1 MTALAHISLAGENL
15 PSLIDRAATMLASAK
30 TAAEVLEA
38 REAAG
43 LAYDVAKRA
52 ARLKNAKA
60 AHDDLVAAAHRAQ
73 ADALEI
79 EAAAK
84 RRLADEYDAAQERGE
99 VAGHGGGRNFK
110 VGDPN
115 VETQSGGPNRVGGDN
130 AIVTMADLGLRRDQI
145 HDARLIRDAE
155 VAQPGIVRRTLD
167 QKLER
172 GEEPTRTAVRR
183 AAEDRLQRSLDRLQ
197 RIQESVRRIEE
208 DRPPPLTPEMRAR
221 QVAVFGTQEDRA
233 IHERLVEI
241 VERIDEQPSPAEAV
255 RRIPPA
261 SRHAVEIAPMR
272 RAAAWLTDFTNLYE
286 QEVQNGT
293 YATE

>member
-1 MTALAHISLAGENL
+1 MTALTQFPQSVEGL
-15 PSLIDRAATMLASAK
+15 PDLVSRAASMLADAK

-84 RRLADEYDAAQERGE
+84 RRLADEYDAAQARGE
-99 VAGHGGGRNFK
+99 VKRN
-110 VGDPN
+110 
-115 VETQSGGPNRVGGDN
+115 GGDRSTVEDRN
-130 AIVTMADLGLRRDQI
+130 TASAADLGLRRDQI

-155 VAQPGIVRRTLD
+155 TAEPGIVRRTLD
-167 QKLER
+167 ERLER
-172 GEEPTRTAVRR
+172 GEEPTRAAVRR
-183 AAEDRLQRSLDRLQ
+183 AAEDRLERSLDRLQ
-197 RIQESVRRIEE
+197 RIQESVRRLEE

-272 RAAAWLTDFTNLYE
+272 RAAAWLTEFSTLYE

-293 YATE
+293 DATE

>member
-1 MTALAHISLAGENL
+1 MTVPIPITPSDGNL
-15 PSLIDRAATMLASAK
+15 PGLIDRAATMLAGAK

-84 RRLADEYDAAQERGE
+84 RRLADEYDAAQARGE
-99 VAGHGGGRNFK
+99 VAGHGRSK
-110 VGDPN
+110 VEPAN
-115 VETQSGGPNRVGGDN
+115 VTT
-130 AIVTMADLGLRRDQI
+130 AADLGLRRDQI
-145 HDARLIRDAE
+145 HEARRLRDAE
-155 VAQPGIVRRTLD
+155 AADPGIVRRTLD

-172 GEEPTRTAVRR
+172 GEEPTRSAVRR

-197 RIQESVRRIEE
+197 RIQESVRSLEE
-208 DRPPPLTPEMRAR
+208 NRPSPLTPEMRAR
-221 QVAVFGTQEDRA
+221 QIAVFGTQEDRA
-233 IHERLVEI
+233 IHERLIEI

-272 RAAAWLTDFTNLYE
+272 RAATWLTDFTTLYE

>member
-1 MTALAHISLAGENL
+1 MTALAPIPLAGENL
-15 PSLIDRAATMLASAK
+15 PGLIDRAATMLASAK

-52 ARLKNAKA
+52 ARLKSAKA

-84 RRLADEYDAAQERGE
+84 RRLADEYDAAQARGE
-99 VAGHGGGRNFK
+99 VASNGQRGSAK
-110 VGDPN
+110 AVDDPN
-115 VETQSGGPNRVGGDN
+115 GFSP
-130 AIVTMADLGLRRDQI
+130 AKASDLGLRRDQI

-155 VAQPGIVRRTLD
+155 VADPGIVRRTLD
-167 QKLER
+167 AKLES
-172 GEEPTRTAVRR
+172 GEEPTRSAVRR

-197 RIQESVRRIEE
+197 RIHESVRRLEE
-208 DRPPPLTPEMRAR
+208 NRPPPLTPEMRAR
-221 QVAVFGTQEDRA
+221 QIAVFGTQEDRA
-233 IHERLVEI
+233 ICGRIDEI
-241 VERIDEQPSPAEAV
+241 IERIDEQPSPLEAV
-255 RRIPPA
+255 RRVPPA
-261 SRHAVEIAPMR
+261 SRHAIDTAPIR
-272 RAAAWLTDFTNLYE
+272 RAAAWLTDFSTLYE

-293 YATE
+293 NATE

>member
-1 MTALAHISLAGENL
+1 MVELVPIPAGAPDL
-15 PSLIDRAATMLASAK
+15 PSLIDRAASMLAAAK

-38 REAAG
+38 REFAG
-43 LAYDVAKRA
+43 LAYDAAKRA
-52 ARLKNAKA
+52 SRLSRAKS
-60 AHDDLVAAAHRAQ
+60 AHDELIAAAHRAQ

-84 RRLADEYDAAQERGE
+84 RRLADEYDAAQARGE
-99 VAGHGGGRNFK
+99 VAKRGWESG
-110 VGDPN
+110 
-115 VETQSGGPNRVGGDN
+115 VEKHNITTS
-130 AIVTMADLGLRRDQI
+130 ADLGLRRDQI

-155 VAQPGIVRRTLD
+155 IADPGIVRRTLD
-167 QKLER
+167 ERLER
-172 GEEPTRTAVRR
+172 GEEPTRSAVRR

-197 RIQESVRRIEE
+197 RIQESVRRLEE
-208 DRPPPLTPEMRAR
+208 NRSPPLTPEMRAR
-221 QVAVFGTQEDRA
+221 QIAVFGTPEDRA

-272 RAAAWLTDFTNLYE
+272 RAAAWLADFSTLYE

>member
-1 MTALAHISLAGENL
+1 MTELVPIPTVVPDL
-15 PSLIDRAATMLASAK
+15 PGLIDRAASMLAGAK

-38 REAAG
+38 REFAG
-43 LAYDVAKRA
+43 LAYDAAKRA
-52 ARLKNAKA
+52 SRLQRAKS
-60 AHDDLVAAAHRAQ
+60 AHDDLIAAAHRAQ

-84 RRLADEYDAAQERGE
+84 CRLADEYDAAQARGE
-99 VAGHGGGRNFK
+99 VAGHGRSK
-110 VGDPN
+110 VEPAN
-115 VETQSGGPNRVGGDN
+115 VTT
-130 AIVTMADLGLRRDQI
+130 AADLGLRRDQI

-155 VAQPGIVRRTLD
+155 AADPGIVRRTLD
-167 QKLER
+167 ERLER
-172 GEEPTRTAVRR
+172 GKEPTRSTVRC
-183 AAEDRLQRSLDRLQ
+183 AAEGRLQRSLDRLQ
-197 RIQESVRRIEE
+197 RIQESVRRLEE
-208 DRPPPLTPEMRAR
+208 HRPPPLTPEQRAR
-221 QVAVFGTQEDRA
+221 QIAVFGTPEDRA

-272 RAAAWLTDFTNLYE
+272 RAAVWLTDFTTLYE

>member
-1 MTALAHISLAGENL
+1 MTALAPIPLAAANL
-15 PSLIDRAATMLASAK
+15 PGLIDRAATMLASAK

-52 ARLKNAKA
+52 ARLKSAKA

-84 RRLADEYDAAQERGE
+84 RRLADEYDAAQARGE
-99 VAGHGGGRNFK
+99 VASSGQRGPSK
-110 VGDPN
+110 AVDDPN
-115 VETQSGGPNRVGGDN
+115 GFLPAKAS
-130 AIVTMADLGLRRDQI
+130 DLGLRRDQI
-145 HDARLIRDAE
+145 HDARRIRDAE
-155 VAQPGIVRRTLD
+155 AADPGIVRRTLD
-167 QKLER
+167 AKLER
-172 GEEPTRTAVRR
+172 GEEPTRSAVRR

-197 RIQESVRRIEE
+197 RIHESVRRLEE
-208 DRPPPLTPEMRAR
+208 NRPPPLTPEMRAR
-221 QVAVFGTQEDRA
+221 QIAVFGTQEDRA
-233 IHERLVEI
+233 ICGRIDEI
-241 VERIDEQPSPAEAV
+241 IERIDEQPSPLEAV
-255 RRIPPA
+255 RRVPPA
-261 SRHAVEIAPMR
+261 SRHAIDTAPIR
-272 RAAAWLTDFTNLYE
+272 RAAAWLNDFSTLYE

>member
-1 MTALAHISLAGENL
+1 MTALAPIPLAGENL
-15 PSLIDRAATMLASAK
+15 PGLIDRAATMLASAK

-52 ARLKNAKA
+52 ARLKSAKA

-84 RRLADEYDAAQERGE
+84 RRLADEYDAAQARGE
-99 VAGHGGGRNFK
+99 IARLGTN
-110 VGDPN
+110 
-115 VETQSGGPNRVGGDN
+115 QS
-130 AIVTMADLGLRRDQI
+130 DLGVSNRNTRPSTAADVGLSRKAI

-155 VAQPGIVRRTLD
+155 VADPGLVRRTLD
-167 QKLER
+167 ERLER
-172 GEEPTRTAVRR
+172 GEEPTRSAVRR

-197 RIQESVRRIEE
+197 RIHESVRRLEE
-208 DRPPPLTPEMRAR
+208 NRPPPLTPEMRAH
-221 QVAVFGTQEDRA
+221 QIAVFGTQEDRA
-233 IHERLVEI
+233 ICGRIEEI
-241 VERIDEQPSPAEAV
+241 IERIDEQPSPLEAV
-255 RRIPPA
+255 RRVPPA
-261 SRHAVEIAPMR
+261 SRHAVDTAPIR
-272 RAAAWLTDFTNLYE
+272 RAAAWLTDFSTLYE

-293 YATE
+293 YAIE

>member
-1 MTALAHISLAGENL
+1 MTVPVPTTPSDGNL
-15 PSLIDRAATMLASAK
+15 PSLIDRAAKMLAGAK

-52 ARLKNAKA
+52 ARLKSAKA

-84 RRLADEYDAAQERGE
+84 RRLADEYDAAQARGE
-99 VAGHGGGRNFK
+99 VAGHGRSK
-110 VGDPN
+110 VEPAN
-115 VETQSGGPNRVGGDN
+115 VTT
-130 AIVTMADLGLRRDQI
+130 AADLGLRRDQI
-145 HDARLIRDAE
+145 HEARRLRDAE
-155 VAQPGIVRRTLD
+155 AADPGIVRRTLD

-172 GEEPTRTAVRR
+172 GEEPTRSAVRR
-183 AAEDRLQRSLDRLQ
+183 AAEDRLERSLDRLQ
-197 RIQESVRRIEE
+197 RIQESVRRLEK

-221 QVAVFGTQEDRA
+221 QIAVFGTPEDRA

-261 SRHAVEIAPMR
+261 SRHAVETAPIQ
-272 RAAAWLTDFTNLYE
+272 RAAAWLTDFTTLYE

>member
-1 MTALAHISLAGENL
+1 MTVLATISAGVSDL
-15 PSLIDRAATMLASAK
+15 PGLIDRAASMLAGAK
-30 TAAEVLEA
+30 SAAEVLEA
-38 REAAG
+38 REYAG
-43 LAYDVAKRA
+43 LAYDAAKRA
-52 ARLKNAKA
+52 SRLSRAKS
-60 AHDDLVAAAHRAQ
+60 AHDDLIAAAHRAQ

-84 RRLADEYDAAQERGE
+84 RRLADEYDAAQARGE
-99 VAGHGGGRNFK
+99 VAGLGANQHREEGVVVSN
-110 VGDPN
+110 
-115 VETQSGGPNRVGGDN
+115 T
-130 AIVTMADLGLRRDQI
+130 LGLRRDQI

-155 VAQPGIVRRTLD
+155 QADPGIVRRTLNER
-167 QKLER
+167 LER
-172 GEEPTRTAVRR
+172 GEEPTRSAVRR

-197 RIQESVRRIEE
+197 RIQESVQRLEE

-221 QVAVFGTQEDRA
+221 QIAVFGTQEDRA

-272 RAAAWLTDFTNLYE
+272 RAAAWLTDFTTLYE
-286 QEVQNGT
+286 QEVHNGT

>member
-1 MTALAHISLAGENL
+1 MTALAPIPLTGENL
-15 PSLIDRAATMLASAK
+15 PGLIDRAATMLASAK

-84 RRLADEYDAAQERGE
+84 RRLADEYDAAQARGE
-99 VAGHGGGRNFK
+99 VASSGQRGPSK
-110 VGDPN
+110 AVDDPN
-115 VETQSGGPNRVGGDN
+115 GFLPAKAS
-130 AIVTMADLGLRRDQI
+130 DLGLRRDQI
-145 HDARLIRDAE
+145 HDARRIRDAE
-155 VAQPGIVRRTLD
+155 AADPGIVRRTLD
-167 QKLER
+167 AKLER
-172 GEEPTRTAVRR
+172 GEEPTRSAVRR

-197 RIQESVRRIEE
+197 RIHESVRRLEE
-208 DRPPPLTPEMRAR
+208 NRPPPLTPEMRAR
-221 QVAVFGTQEDRA
+221 QIAVFGTQEDRA

-261 SRHAVEIAPMR
+261 SRHAVELAPMR
-272 RAAAWLTDFTNLYE
+272 RAAAWLTDFTTLYE

-293 YATE
+293 YASE

>member
-1 MTALAHISLAGENL
+1 MTELVPIPTAASDL
-15 PSLIDRAATMLASAK
+15 PSLIDRAASMLAGAK

-38 REAAG
+38 REFAG
-43 LAYDVAKRA
+43 LAYDASKRA
-52 ARLKNAKA
+52 SRLHRAKS
-60 AHDDLVAAAHRAQ
+60 AHDELIAAAHRAQ

-84 RRLADEYDAAQERGE
+84 RRMADEYDTAQAHGDVGRQGARTDLVRKANDVVATAAG
-99 VAGHGGGRNFK
+99 
-110 VGDPN
+110 
-115 VETQSGGPNRVGGDN
+115 
-130 AIVTMADLGLRRDQI
+130 LGLNRREI
-145 HDARLIRDAE
+145 HEARLLRDAE
-155 VAQPGIVRRTLD
+155 AAEPGLIRRTLD
-167 QKLER
+167 ERLER
-172 GEEPTRTAVRR
+172 GEEPTRSAVRR

-197 RIQESVRRIEE
+197 RIQESVKRLEE
-208 DRPPPLTPEMRAR
+208 NRPPPLTPQMRAR
-221 QVAVFGTQEDRA
+221 HIAVFGTQEDRA

-272 RAAAWLTDFTNLYE
+272 RAAAWLTDFTTLYE

>member
-1 MTALAHISLAGENL
+1 MTVPVPTTPSDGNL
-15 PSLIDRAATMLASAK
+15 PSLIDRAATMLAGAK

-52 ARLKNAKA
+52 ARLKSAKA

-84 RRLADEYDAAQERGE
+84 RRLADEYDAAQARGE
-99 VAGHGGGRNFK
+99 VAGHGRSK
-110 VGDPN
+110 VEPAN
-115 VETQSGGPNRVGGDN
+115 VTT
-130 AIVTMADLGLRRDQI
+130 AADLGLRRDQI
-145 HDARLIRDAE
+145 HEARRLRDAE
-155 VAQPGIVRRTLD
+155 AADPGIVRRTLD

-172 GEEPTRTAVRR
+172 GEEPTRSAVRR

-197 RIQESVRRIEE
+197 RIQESVRSLEE
-208 DRPPPLTPEMRAR
+208 NRPPPLTPEMRAR
-221 QVAVFGTQEDRA
+221 QIAVFGTQEDRA
-233 IHERLVEI
+233 IHERLIEI

-261 SRHAVEIAPMR
+261 SRHAVAIAPMR
-272 RAAAWLTDFTNLYE
+272 RAATWLTDFTTLYE

>member
-1 MTALAHISLAGENL
+1 MTALVPHHGDDRGL
-15 PSLIDRAATMLASAK
+15 PGLIDRAARMLAGAK
-30 TAAEVLEA
+30 SAAEILEA

-43 LAYDVAKRA
+43 LAYDTAKRA
-52 ARLKNAKA
+52 ARLSRAKA

-84 RRLADEYDAAQERGE
+84 RRLADEYDAAQLRGE
-99 VAGHGGGRNFK
+99 VHRRGGQI
-110 VGDPN
+110 P
-115 VETQSGGPNRVGGDN
+115 GGVADANIPS
-130 AIVTMADLGLRRDQI
+130 AADLGLRRDQI

-155 VAQPGIVRRTLD
+155 VADPGIVRRTLD
-167 QKLER
+167 EKLQR
-172 GEEPTRTAVRR
+172 GEEPTRSAVRR
-183 AAEDRLQRSLDRLQ
+183 AAEDRLERSLDRLQ
-197 RIQESVRRIEE
+197 RIQESVRRLEE
-208 DRPPPLTPEMRAR
+208 DRPPPLTPEQRAR
-221 QVAVFGTQEDRA
+221 QIAVFGTQDDRA

-261 SRHAVEIAPMR
+261 SRHAVRTAPMR
-272 RAAAWLTDFTNLYE
+272 RAAAWLTDFSTLFE

-293 YATE
+293 HATE